1 MSDFFGAPAPSVAPA
16 QAGAQSSDAESARR
30 EFLTCRLAGETYG
43 IDILQVQE
51 IREIDRVTRVP
62 QVARFV
68 RGVINLRG
76 AIVPIVDLGLM
87 FGFETPIA
95 LHAASA
101 IVLNVERRLVGLVV
115 ESVSDVIALTDE
127 EILPAPELGG
137 RAIAGAIAGIGARRE
152 AAGEAQASSV
162 LLLDVDHVMRRVR
175 TERA

>member
-1 MSDFFGAPAPSVAPA
+1 MNMLAEPVRSGAH
-16 QAGAQSSDAESARR
+16 GETAESPRR
-30 EFLTCRLAGETYG
+30 EFLTCRLGGETYG

-62 QVARFV
+62 KVAPFV
-68 RGVINLRG
+68 RGVVNLRG

-87 FGFETPIA
+87 FGFAQSIA

-115 ESVSDVIALTDE
+115 ESVSDVVALADE

-137 RAIAGAIAGIGARRE
+137 RSIAGAIAGIGARKE
-152 AAGEAQASSV
+152 PAGEGQAGSI
-162 LLLDVDHVMRRVR
+162 LLMDVDHIMRRIR
-175 TERA
+175 AERA